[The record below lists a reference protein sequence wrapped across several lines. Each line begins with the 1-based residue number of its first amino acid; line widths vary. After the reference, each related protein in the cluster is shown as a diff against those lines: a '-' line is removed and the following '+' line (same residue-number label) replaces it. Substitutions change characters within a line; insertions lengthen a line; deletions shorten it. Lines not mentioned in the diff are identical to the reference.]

1 MIMKANVG
9 KIDKIIRVIL
19 GLAIS
24 IVGLLNSS
32 WLGLIGI
39 VPILTAII
47 SWCPL
52 YVPFKINTSKE

>member
-1 MIMKANVG
+1 MKANVG